1 MVKCAL
7 KGLNVTLN
15 VPNTVTVLLSVWVVS
30 AELVEISVT
39 GICRAN
45 VTNWTTKKKGKHGI
59 AYRDQNSKM
68 PI

>member
-45 VTNWTTKKKGKHGI
+45 VTN
-59 AYRDQNSKM
+59 
-68 PI
+68 